1 MTATVTSIVPVNE
14 VGHEITRNGFTDSAG
29 SVGQLAL
36 HAGTA
41 SSVAREEAE
50 MKSAIV
56 LARANPRNEHAAFTK
71 IMGSCQ
77 RHSFAEGALYNF
89 PRGGQAVIGPSV
101 QMARELARCWGNMR
115 FGIRIVTEDVASVH
129 IKGYAYDL
137 ESNNYIEAE
146 DKFAKKV
153 QRKQR
158 DGSTAWVTPDE
169 RDLRELINRRGA
181 ICVRNAILQI
191 MPPDIVDDA
200 MGRVQQT
207 LKEAA
212 NGELAADRP
221 GAIKRMVL
229 AFANVH
235 VTAEMMT
242 QKLGHSLDIITD
254 AELAELRTIFASIR
268 DGNSKREEHFDL
280 GGPKQDAP
288 AGVTSQAAA
297 LAAQIKGKV
306 VDSPAATEPVAGQGG
321 KSGTDA
327 APVAQPPAAGEQ
339 GSLLPPESRV
349 TNGARRRSN

>member
-1 MTATVTSIVPVNE
+1 MTQAETNIVPVNE

-29 SVGQLAL
+29 SVGQLAM

-115 FGIRIVTEDVASVH
+115 FGIRIVTEDAASVH

-158 DGSTAWVTPDE
+158 DGTTAWVTPDE
-169 RDLRELINRRGA
+169 RDLRELVNRRGA

-254 AELAELRTIFASIR
+254 AELAELRTIYASIR
-268 DGNSKREEHFDL
+268 DGNSKREEHFDV

-288 AGVTSQAAA
+288 NVASQAAK
-297 LAAQIKGKV
+297 LAAQIGGKV
-306 VDSPAATEPVAGQGG
+306 VE
-321 KSGTDA
+321 
-327 APVAQPPAAGEQ
+327 PPAAKEQ
-339 GSLLPPESRV
+339 AAAQGGVVTPVAPAPAAGGQQSLLPTEAQQPG
-349 TNGARRRSN
+349 NGRRRV